1 MEYLALG
8 LALLIGLFTGLI
20 ISKARMNRSIMGWLR
35 VDRSE
40 PDEPTRL
47 FLELKDVTPDTIAQK
62 EFVMFRVINKS
73 YISHD

>member
-1 MEYLALG
+1 MEYLAVII
-8 LALLIGLFTGLI
+8 ALIVGVLIGLT
-20 ISKARMNRSIMGWLR
+20 ISKLRLNNSVMGWLR

-47 FLELKDVTPDTIAQK
+47 FLELKNVTPEMIAQK
-62 EFVMFRVINKS
+62 EFVMFKVINES